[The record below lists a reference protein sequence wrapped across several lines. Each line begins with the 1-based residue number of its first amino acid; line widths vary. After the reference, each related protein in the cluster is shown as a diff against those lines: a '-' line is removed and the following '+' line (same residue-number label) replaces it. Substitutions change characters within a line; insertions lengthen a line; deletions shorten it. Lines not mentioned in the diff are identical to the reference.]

1 MLDLAELDRLI
12 HLLTQLRAEQAA
24 REKTQ
29 VIAELRRTIAQH
41 HLTAAELGLRPDPAP
56 VTPRAPARAPA
67 SAAAP
72 APAAPTPAA
81 ETVSRPALVLLPTPA
96 AAPPAAHPLAAR
108 DRLTPR
114 CRDEAGNVWH
124 GGRGRRPAWVRR
136 LVAAGDDLERYR
148 VPAA

>member
-41 HLTAAELGLRPDPAP
+41 QLAAAELGLRPD
-56 VTPRAPARAPA
+56 
-67 SAAAP
+67 P